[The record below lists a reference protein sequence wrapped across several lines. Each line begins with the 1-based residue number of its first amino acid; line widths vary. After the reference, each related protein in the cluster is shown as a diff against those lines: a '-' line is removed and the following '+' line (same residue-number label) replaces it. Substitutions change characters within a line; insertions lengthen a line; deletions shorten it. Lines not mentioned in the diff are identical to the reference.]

1 LKRHAA
7 LDGSPD
13 FFVFVVEFVFKFVV
27 STQAILARSF
37 TSDPRAMS
45 RLIIVSNRVA
55 PISEG
60 GPAAGGLAVG
70 VYDALK
76 ETGGMW
82 FGWSG
87 EVLGSGQPQISVVE
101 RGPVTFATVGLVRRD
116 YDQYYRGFS
125 NATLWPV
132 CHYRPDLLQYDRH
145 EFDGYWRVNAWL
157 AQQLVPLLRDDD
169 IIWVHD
175 YHLIPFAQALRAKG
189 VKNRIGFF
197 LHIPFPAAQ
206 VLLAVPPHRALVEA
220 LCSFDLLG
228 FQTAPDLRAFCD
240 YIVNEAGGACDA
252 PSSARTPTT
261 IRAFGQTLRAAA
273 YPIGVYPDEIADLA
287 KAGERDK
294 PVRVMKATLH
304 ARKLIMSVDRLDYSK
319 GLVERFRAFERLLE
333 HSPAQ
338 RDKVSFLQI
347 APPTRADLHAYQEIR
362 LKLEGESGRING
374 RFAELDWT
382 PIRYI
387 HRQYE
392 RPVLAALFRT
402 AHVGYVTPLR
412 DGMNLVAKEYVSAQD
427 SENPGVLVLSRF
439 AGAAQELTGAL
450 IVNPVDIDG
459 MADAL
464 GTALSMPLAE
474 RQARHRDMM
483 AQLRENNVSV
493 WRDNFMRD
501 LQQKDWEVAAVE
513 GARAA
518 GASVV
523 G

>member
-1 LKRHAA
+1 
-7 LDGSPD
+7 
-13 FFVFVVEFVFKFVV
+13 
-27 STQAILARSF
+27 
-37 TSDPRAMS
+37 MS

-87 EVLGSGQPQISVVE
+87 DVLASGQPQISVEE
-101 RGPVTFATVGLVRRD
+101 RGPVTFATIGLLRRD

-125 NATLWPV
+125 NATLWPAF
-132 CHYRPDLLQYDRH
+132 HYRADLLQYDRH
-145 EFDGYWRVNAWL
+145 EFEGYCRVNTWL
-157 AQQLVPLLRDDD
+157 AQQLVPLLRPDDV
-169 IIWVHD
+169 IWVHD
-175 YHLIPFAQALRAKG
+175 YHLIPFAQALRAAG

-197 LHIPFPAAQ
+197 LHIPFPASQ
-206 VLLAVPPHRALVEA
+206 VLLAVPPHRELVEA

-228 FQTAPDLRAFCD
+228 FQTEPDLRAFCD
-240 YIVNEAGGACDA
+240 YIVHEAGGSVDA
-252 PSSARTPTT
+252 RPTAAAEPAV
-261 IRAFGQTLRAAA
+261 IHGFGRTLRASA
-273 YPIGVYPDEIADLA
+273 YPIGVYPDEIAELA
-287 KAGERDK
+287 KDGERGK
-294 PVRVMKATLH
+294 PVRTMKATLH
-304 ARKLIMSVDRLDYSK
+304 ERKLIMSVDRLDYSK

-333 HSPAQ
+333 QVPAQ
-338 RDKVSFLQI
+338 RNNVSFLQI

-362 LKLEGESGRING
+362 LQLEGESGRING

-382 PIRYI
+382 PILYI

-427 SENPGVLVLSRF
+427 PADPGVLVLSRF

-450 IVNPVDIDG
+450 IVNPVDVDG
-459 MADAL
+459 MAEAL
-464 GTALSMPLAE
+464 AAALTMPLAE
-474 RQARHRDMM
+474 RQARHRDMLV
-483 AQLRENNVSV
+483 QLRENNVSV

-501 LQQKDWEVAAVE
+501 LQRAQVATLQGDE
-513 GARAA
+513 GDERVAQPGTTR
-518 GASVV
+518 
-523 G
+523 